1 MSSWQKLI
9 RSGSDA
15 LLNRLYVSTSIT
27 SSLGFSG
34 SLSGTA
40 SQAVSS
46 SYAVSAS
53 WAPGGS
59 SVSASYAL
67 TASYFNGGL
76 AANFTQAAVD
86 VTWSFT
92 HNLNNETPLVTVW
105 DNNKEIV
112 IPEKIKS
119 NGVNSTLIY
128 FPVSMSGYASAVNGL
143 IPNSSPLA
151 LSSSYSVTA
160 SYSSQVK
167 SLGITIDG
175 GGSVIT
181 TGVKGDITIPF
192 NGTITAWYLVA
203 DQAGSIVI
211 DVWKNVFASYPPT
224 VANTI
229 AGSEKPTLSS
239 QSSNSDTN
247 LTTWTTSVSVG
258 DTIRFNV
265 DSVSTVTRVNLMIK
279 VVT

>member
-1 MSSWQKLI
+1 MAGWQKLI

-15 LLNRLYVSTSIT
+15 QLNSLSVTTGVSA
-27 SSLGFSG
+27 SLGFF
-34 SLSGTA
+34 GT
-40 SQAVSS
+40 SS
-46 SYAVSAS
+46 WAVSAS

-67 TASYFNGGL
+67 TASYFNGGQ
-76 AANFTQAAVD
+76 AANFTQASVD

-105 DNNKEIV
+105 DSNKEIV

-119 NGVNSTLIY
+119 NGLNSTLIY

-151 LSSSYSVTA
+151 LSSSYAVTA
-160 SYSSQVK
+160 SYSSQIK

-181 TGVKGDITIPF
+181 TGVKGDVTIPF

-239 QSSNSDTN
+239 QTSNSDTN
-247 LTTWTTSVSVG
+247 LTTWTTPVLIG